1 MAKVVLE
8 LEIDTQDVGFA
19 LNELG
24 GIEAKLGDWCEE
36 QSFVK
41 SYRVKRYQKG
51 EVKKCK
57 RIKWQ
62 QVLS

>member
-19 LNELG
+19 LNSLG
-24 GIEAKLGDWCEE
+24 NIEEKVGEWCEE
-36 QSFVK
+36 QEFVK

-51 EVKKCK
+51 EVRKCK
-57 RIKWQ
+57 RIK
-62 QVLS
+62 